1 MLCLTAAAM
10 QGGRCRHLIRAVPC
24 LRFILCTILISQY
37 ACLRSGVHWPIRA
50 SPLLLPCG
58 HMFRYSH
65 ARYTPHIMHGGFDRQ
80 IAATYV
86 SLFVLLLSCSVVF
99 ASLSIDLGGGPS
111 ATSDRAHDE
120 AGLVLIV
127 ATELGQGNG
136 MRRHGPVHSSS
147 VWGKLGEERRAMVA
161 VVSFRRVAWFGL
173 RHRC

>member
-10 QGGRCRHLIRAVPC
+10 QGGQCHHLIRAVPC
-24 LRFILCTILISQY
+24 LRFILCTIFISQY
-37 ACLRSGVHWPIRA
+37 ACSRSGVHWPIRA

-58 HMFRYSH
+58 HMFRHSH
-65 ARYTPHIMHGGFDRQ
+65 ARYTPHMMHGGFDRQ

-86 SLFVLLLSCSVVF
+86 SPLCLIAFLLHSLCQ
-99 ASLSIDLGGGPS
+99 LSIDLGGGPS
-111 ATSDRAHDE
+111 ATSDMAHDE